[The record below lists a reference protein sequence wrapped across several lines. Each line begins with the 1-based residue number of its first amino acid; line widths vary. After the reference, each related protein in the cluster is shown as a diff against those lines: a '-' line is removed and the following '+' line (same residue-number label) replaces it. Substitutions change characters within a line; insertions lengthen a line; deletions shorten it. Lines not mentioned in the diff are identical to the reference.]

1 MKDSLQYTF
10 ECIDR
15 VVSPLLSARS
25 AVERFEGLHQNSI
38 HWAKGGRLNLNERQ
52 TETYTDI
59 LSLMY
64 EGGREFGARLTMSD
78 VDMSQCSQLWLSL
91 LTSAA
96 ARAGADRPELYL

>member
-1 MKDSLQYTF
+1 MKDNLQYTF

-15 VVSPLLSARS
+15 VVSPLFSTRS
-25 AVERFEGLHQNSI
+25 AVERFDGLHENSI

-52 TETYTDI
+52 TETYTEI

-64 EGGREFGARLTMSD
+64 EGGREFGARLPMND
-78 VDMSQCSQLWLSL
+78 DDMSQCLKLWHSL

-96 ARAGADRPELYL
+96 ARAGADMPDLYV